1 MVLDLASGE
10 PKSLG
15 QFEDVWEFSW
25 VPDGSHLVFSFGL
38 YPSRQIIALNIS
50 NGSQT
55 MLAAGDQLTL
65 AGQ

>member
-1 MVLDLASGE
+1 MVLDLDSREAK
-10 PKSLG
+10 PLG

-38 YPSRQIIALNIS
+38 YPSRHIIAINIS
-50 NGSQT
+50 DGSQT
-55 MLAAGDQLTL
+55 VLAAGDQLTL

>member
-1 MVLDLASGE
+1 MVLDIAGGE

-15 QFEDVWEFSW
+15 QFEDVWELAW

-38 YPSRQIIALNIS
+38 YPSRHIIALNIS
-50 NGSQT
+50 DGSQT
-55 MLAAGDQLTL
+55 VLAAGTQPAL